1 MLVHMSRPMTKQ
13 MRCCRTVTEHEGRT
27 VNITS
32 QMVKELRDKTNAG
45 MMDCKKALTE
55 TSGDMEKAIDLLRQ
69 KGLAVAQKRAGRA
82 TSEGLVE
89 TLIQADGKLGVMVEV
104 NCETDFVAKSDAFIE
119 FAKNVA
125 VQVAEATSA
134 SPAELME
141 QKFVKNP
148 ALSIQDMLNELV
160 AKLGENSGVKRFVKF
175 NEGVVETYI
184 HAGGKLGVMVELS
197 CKNDAIAKNADF
209 VEFAKNICMHVAAAN
224 PVSIRREEVP
234 ADLAERER
242 NIFIQQAID
251 SGKPANIAEKMVG
264 GKMDRFFAESCLLE
278 QKFVKNPDISIQDLL
293 KELVAK
299 VGEDVSI
306 KRFARFQVGA

>member
-1 MLVHMSRPMTKQ
+1 M
-13 MRCCRTVTEHEGRT
+13 
-27 VNITS
+27 NITS

-45 MMDCKKALTE
+45 MMDCKKALTD
-55 TSGDMEKAIDLLRQ
+55 TAGDMEKAVDLLRQ

-89 TLIQADGKLGVMVEV
+89 TYIQDGGKLGVMVEV

-125 VQVAEATSA
+125 VHVAETSPA

-175 NEGVVETYI
+175 NEGVIETYI
-184 HAGGKLGVMVELS
+184 HAGGKLGVMVELT
-197 CKNDAIAKNADF
+197 CDNDSVAQKPEFI
-209 VEFAKNICMHVAAAN
+209 EFAKNICMHIAAAN
-224 PVSIRREEVP
+224 PVSISREEVP

-293 KELVAK
+293 KDVAAK
-299 VGEDVSI
+299 LGAAISI
-306 KRFARFQVGA
+306 KRFARFQVGV